1 MTHDTLLSQIGL
13 LRWRLQNLGLFPR
26 KLQVEGKKETTRLAL
41 MLLGPR
47 SEAISGLSLI
57 LVLSLFKKVFPLA
70 LRSTLSAETI
80 ISKFPYDHRLQTV
93 RIFAYSTTR
102 KQSNKRSGARLKTE
116 SETGERP
123 RESGAL
129 RACEIL
135 KLR

>member
-1 MTHDTLLSQIGL
+1 M
-13 LRWRLQNLGLFPR
+13 
-26 KLQVEGKKETTRLAL
+26 EGKKETTRLAL

-57 LVLSLFKKVFPLA
+57 LVLSLFKKVFLLV
-70 LRSTLSAETI
+70 LRSTLSAETN
-80 ISKFPYDHRLQTV
+80 ISKFPYDNRLQTV

-102 KQSNKRSGARLKTE
+102 KQSNKRSGARLKRE

-123 RESGAL
+123 CESGAL